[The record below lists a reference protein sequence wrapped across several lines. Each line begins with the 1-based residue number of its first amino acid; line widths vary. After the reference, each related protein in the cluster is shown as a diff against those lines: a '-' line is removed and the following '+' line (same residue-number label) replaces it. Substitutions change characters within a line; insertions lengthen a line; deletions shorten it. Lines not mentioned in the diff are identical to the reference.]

1 MSELDY
7 KKIYD
12 LRLNRY
18 GLNYQSRIQTQR
30 EKQFEILLMKSVY
43 RVDFDYNGEQP
54 GLFERYKQDET
65 ETRAYLLT
73 RVNLNLA
80 PGTILYIPNK
90 DMELHPWMVYWL
102 ENIKASGYNRYVMLK
117 MTHTITW
124 KHNENQFDEEVFST
138 LAYFYGQEDNMLK
151 DEIRSRSRMD
161 TVYAENLK
169 LSFMVIPTNENIQK
183 DDYFEIGEG
192 KLKEAYR
199 VTGYDRQSTP
209 GVEYVSID
217 PIYIFDHTP
226 APKQTPQDNPDD
238 FYWLNKGG
246 DQ

>member
-1 MSELDY
+1 
-7 KKIYD
+7 
-12 LRLNRY
+12 
-18 GLNYQSRIQTQR
+18 
-30 EKQFEILLMKSVY
+30 MKSVY
-43 RVDFDYNGEQP
+43 RIDFSYEDEECP
-54 GLFERYKQDET
+54 GLLERYKQDET

-73 RVNLNLA
+73 RVSLNIPA
-80 PGTILYIPNK
+80 GTILYLPNK
-90 DMELHPWMVYWL
+90 DLELIPWMVYWL

-124 KHNENQFDEEVFST
+124 QREGQTFST

-161 TVYAENLK
+161 TIYSENLK
-169 LSFMVIPTNENIQK
+169 LSFMVIPLNKDLHK

-192 KLKEAYR
+192 ELIEAYR

-209 GVEYVSID
+209 GVEFVSID
-217 PIYIFDHTP
+217 PIYVYDHS
-226 APKQTPQDNPDD
+226 PKPEQEQGDNPDD

-246 DQ
+246 ES